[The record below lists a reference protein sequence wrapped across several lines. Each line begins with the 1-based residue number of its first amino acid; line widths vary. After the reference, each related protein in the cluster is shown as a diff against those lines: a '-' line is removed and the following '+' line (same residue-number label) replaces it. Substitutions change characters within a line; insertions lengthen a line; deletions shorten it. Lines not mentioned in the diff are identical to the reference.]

1 MNTCIACH
9 AWSQDIAHWPRGL
22 QWFAD
27 ARGVDQGGQLMD
39 DGELIW
45 RVFEYIRIQEW
56 MWQHLFLDVAFLK
69 KLVVKLPI
77 NGMIVMTI
85 VWSVDLV

>member
-1 MNTCIACH
+1 
-9 AWSQDIAHWPRGL
+9 
-22 QWFAD
+22 
-27 ARGVDQGGQLMD
+27 MD

-69 KLVVKLPI
+69 KLVVKLTS
-77 NGMIVMTI
+77 NGMLVMTI